1 MVHYSSINRSALG
14 CPLAFVAP
22 GLYVATRSP
31 ANDCISENYWSS
43 LCPGVDE
50 AAILSA
56 KRVARVPH
64 FLMLVTGCILLLV
77 VMAII
82 VIVVIVIIIIIMMM
96 IIIIRTITRMQQ

>member
-56 KRVARVPH
+56 RVARVPH

-82 VIVVIVIIIIIMMM
+82 VILVVIIMMI